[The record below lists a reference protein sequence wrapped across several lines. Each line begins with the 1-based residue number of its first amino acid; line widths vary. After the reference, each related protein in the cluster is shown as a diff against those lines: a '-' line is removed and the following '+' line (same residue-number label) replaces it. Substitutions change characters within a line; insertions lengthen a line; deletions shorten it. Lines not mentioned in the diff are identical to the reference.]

1 MTIKLFFAFIFISSL
16 TFAQY
21 FQEKY
26 DISGF
31 LNKTH
36 SMENNRKKFKEFK
49 AHLQKLNFKFDYNF
63 RKEYK
68 QELAN
73 YPEALGLFNK
83 YRRKKV
89 STYFIHG
96 LTGFMIGGVI
106 SAINFGDSGYFV
118 IGFAT
123 GLVGSLPYTSV
134 LNYFGKKNFIDS
146 LLLYHTEFEKKSI
159 NN

>member
-1 MTIKLFFAFIFISSL
+1 MKLLFAFIFIS
-16 TFAQY
+16 TFSFGQS
-21 FQEKY
+21 FKEKY
-26 DISGF
+26 NISGF

-49 AHLQKLNFKFDYNF
+49 AHLQNLNLKFDYNF

-68 QELAN
+68 RELAN
-73 YPEALGLFNK
+73 YPEALDLFKK

-96 LTGFMIGGVI
+96 LTGLMMGGVM
-106 SAINFGDSGYFV
+106 SAITFGDSGFFV
-118 IGFAT
+118 IGFAS
-123 GLVGSLPYTSV
+123 GLIGPLPYTSV
-134 LNYFGKKNFIDS
+134 LNYFGKENFMDS
-146 LLLYHTEFEKKSI
+146 LLLYHSEVE